1 MEDCFAYRGTS
12 CTALKVKKCEG
23 CSFYKTKKQYELDQ
37 LKAMERI
44 LSLDAKRRE
53 YIINTYYNGK
63 LEVGTFEG

>member
-1 MEDCFAYRGTS
+1 MEDCFAYRRNS

-53 YIINTYYNGK
+53 YIINTYYKGK

>member
-1 MEDCFAYRGTS
+1 M
-12 CTALKVKKCEG
+12 KVKKCEG

>member
-1 MEDCFAYRGTS
+1 
-12 CTALKVKKCEG
+12 
-23 CSFYKTKKQYELDQ
+23 
-37 LKAMERI
+37 MERI